1 MLGRIFA
8 AASLLWALGFIW
20 FAVALPQP
28 AGEEKTDGV
37 IVLTGGKGRIDRGLE
52 ALRGG
57 WSPRLFVSGVDPDV
71 KPHEFAI
78 EYHIGSLQMAC
89 CVTLGFAATDTTTNA
104 SEAAAWIRAQD
115 LKSVRLVTSDWHMR
129 RAVAEL
135 KRASPR
141 VEIVPDAV
149 RTNPSLKMLF
159 LEYHKMLARQAV
171 RPLRWLK

>member
-8 AASLLWALGFIW
+8 TITLLWALGFIW

-71 KPHEFAI
+71 KPHEFAVQ
-78 EYHIGSLQMAC
+78 YRIGSLQMAC

>member
-8 AASLLWALGFIW
+8 TITLLWALGFIW

-52 ALRGG
+52 SLRGG

-71 KPHEFAI
+71 KPHEFAVQ
-78 EYHIGSLQMAC
+78 YRIGSLQMAC

>member
-1 MLGRIFA
+1 MLGRIVA
-8 AASLLWALGFIW
+8 TITLLWALGFLW
-20 FAVALPQP
+20 FAIALPLP

-52 ALRGG
+52 ALRSG
-57 WSPRLFVSGVDPDV
+57 WSPRLFISGVDPDV

-89 CVTLGFAATDTTTNA
+89 CVTLGFAATDTASNA
-104 SEAAAWIRAQD
+104 SEAADWIESQD

-149 RTNPSLKMLF
+149 TTSPSLKMLF

>member
-1 MLGRIFA
+1 MVGAKA
-8 AASLLWALGFIW
+8 AEG
-20 FAVALPQP
+20 
-28 AGEEKTDGV
+28 
-37 IVLTGGKGRIDRGLE
+37 TG
-52 ALRGG
+52 
-57 WSPRLFVSGVDPDV
+57 
-71 KPHEFAI
+71 
-78 EYHIGSLQMAC
+78 
-89 CVTLGFAATDTTTNA
+89 
-104 SEAAAWIRAQD
+104 AQD

-129 RAVAEL
+129 RAVAEV

>member
-104 SEAAAWIRAQD
+104 SEAAAWIRVQD

-135 KRASPR
+135 KRASPQ